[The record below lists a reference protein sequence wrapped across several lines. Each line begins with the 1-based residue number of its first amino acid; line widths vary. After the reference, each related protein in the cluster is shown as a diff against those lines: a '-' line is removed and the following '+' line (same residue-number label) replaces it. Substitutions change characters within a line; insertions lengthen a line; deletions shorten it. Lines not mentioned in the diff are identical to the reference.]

1 VIYLF
6 IIYPILYLIILI
18 TGIINY
24 AKIKDN
30 FYLKLFLFFIAYSL
44 TTEILGFVIGV
55 LYEINTYPINNGW
68 ILVSHFFYLF
78 FFLSLLKSAFKR
90 NIVKYGIV
98 CYTIYTLINISFF
111 SDYLTEFL
119 DINSI
124 VGGILIVISIMIYFS
139 ELVQSDGIL
148 NLKKSMFFWISLG
161 ALFFYIGV
169 IPVDVIAKFINF
181 GVALRVIT
189 LLLNLLMA
197 GFFITG
203 FIVSE
208 KEYNR

>member
-1 VIYLF
+1 M
-6 IIYPILYLIILI
+6 
-18 TGIINY
+18 
-24 AKIKDN
+24 
-30 FYLKLFLFFIAYSL
+30 
-44 TTEILGFVIGV
+44 
-55 LYEINTYPINNGW
+55 
-68 ILVSHFFYLF
+68 
-78 FFLSLLKSAFKR
+78 
-90 NIVKYGIV
+90 
-98 CYTIYTLINISFF
+98 INISFF

-181 GVALRVIT
+181 GVVLRVIT